1 MRLRG
6 QVAVQE
12 LHEAHEEMRLG
23 DSGAMPGKTQ
33 KRHDAVS
40 FRQNLSERPEQY
52 SEVTFRFSGQQKN
65 GSPSGGPFF
74 CCCFLKESGN
84 YQNIHKQRFLGGSGF
99 GRTSWCGFGI
109 GFGLPG

>member
-1 MRLRG
+1 MRLCG

-52 SEVTFRFSGQQKN
+52 SEVTFRFSGQQKTA
-65 GSPSGGPFF
+65 PRPGGRFF

-84 YQNIHKQRFLGGSGF
+84 YQNLHQQRFLGGSGF
-99 GRTSWCGFGI
+99 GGGGGSGRMSGR
-109 GFGLPG
+109 PG